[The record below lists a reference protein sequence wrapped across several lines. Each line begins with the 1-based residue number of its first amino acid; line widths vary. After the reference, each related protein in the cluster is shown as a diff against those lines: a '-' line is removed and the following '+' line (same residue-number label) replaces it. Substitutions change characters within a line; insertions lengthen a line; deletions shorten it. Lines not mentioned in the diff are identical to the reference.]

1 VETRSLVEQ
10 LAECVWA
17 PGNVLGAPLVIAV
30 SAQGF
35 DLGRCSQNM
44 MLAAWNEG
52 LTSCPN
58 GIRDG
63 ERAREL
69 LGLGVD
75 DSLGTVLGFGYP
87 ATGRTPDARS
97 AEEWSRGANRKPLD
111 EVAVRL

>member
-1 VETRSLVEQ
+1 M
-10 LAECVWA
+10 WA

-52 LTSCPN
+52 VTSCPN
-58 GIRDG
+58 GLRDG
-63 ERAREL
+63 EKAREL
-69 LGLGVD
+69 LGLGAD
-75 DSLGTVLGFGYP
+75 DALGTVLGFGYP
-87 ATGRTPDARS
+87 ATARKPDARS

-111 EVAVRL
+111 EVVVHL